1 MQQAVE
7 EATFTAAALDLA
19 EQGRTAVVRT
29 MLTSKAFRDPANI
42 GRKFKTPFQYVISVA
57 RVSGFDP
64 RNAAS
69 TDDVA
74 QTYVWIAEQ
83 PKSAWSNEIELR
95 PFTEDWTF

>member
-1 MQQAVE
+1 MPDGTVI
-7 EATFTAAALDLA
+7 DLVA
-19 EQGRTAVVRT
+19 DDEGAN
-29 MLTSKAFRDPANI
+29 LSKAPAR
-42 GRKFKTPFQYVISVA
+42 GTYDQ
-57 RVSGFDP
+57 D
-64 RNAAS
+64 S

>member
-1 MQQAVE
+1 
-7 EATFTAAALDLA
+7 
-19 EQGRTAVVRT
+19 VVRKL
-29 MLTSKAFRDPANI
+29 MGAK
-42 GRKFKTPFQYVISVA
+42 
-57 RVSGFDP
+57 FDP

-83 PKSAWSNEIELR
+83 PKSAWSNEVELR